1 MSKVMAV
8 FGAGTGLGVS
18 VARAFGRDG
27 YRIAL
32 VARSAAPLEERAAAL
47 RAEGID
53 AAAFPA
59 DLADPDGV
67 AGLVAAITA
76 RLGDIDVVHYGP
88 APTERF
94 TAARELDPDR
104 LRRYLDLYT
113 HTLIALVQQVLPG
126 MIDRGDGA
134 ILVTQGVTAV
144 HPRPFLSGFGPAMA
158 ATRNW
163 LAALHGEIAGQGV
176 HVATL
181 NVAAMIAG
189 SEGHR
194 IFVADGAAAGVP
206 TVDPEFL
213 AGLWQRMYRD
223 RDRFE
228 ETYPAVG

>member
-27 YRIAL
+27 HRVAL
-32 VARSAAPLEERAAAL
+32 VARSAGPLEERAAAL

-53 AAAFPA
+53 ATAFPA

-67 AGLVAAITA
+67 PALAGAIAA
-76 RLGDIDVVHYGP
+76 RLGEIGVVHYGP

-94 TAARELDPDR
+94 TAARELDPQR
-104 LRRYLDLYT
+104 LRGYLDLYT
-113 HTLIALVQQVLPG
+113 HTLIALVHQVLPG
-126 MIDRGDGA
+126 MTGRRDGA

-163 LAALHGEIAGQGV
+163 LAALHAEVAAEGV
-176 HVATL
+176 YVGTL

-194 IFVADGAAAGVP
+194 MFLADGAAAGIP

-213 AGLWQRMYRD
+213 AGLWQRSYRE

-228 ETYPAVG
+228 ETYPALG